1 MTDLQLG
8 LLIVGGGIVATVYA
22 FNWWQEYRYRKQ
34 ASKAFARNESDALL
48 DVPKNMVRTGEAS
61 RMEPSLDRVE
71 PSPDRYEPQFA
82 EAKLEEEPAYQ
93 PPAPVREPYVE
104 PVVAPLV
111 VSPVA
116 SPVVAKVSPEVLA
129 QPAAVVGDDHDALA
143 SSMLDPTLDF
153 VAEIHAIDFIAA
165 ADLPVFR
172 GSKRVQV
179 MGLTQDRRWE
189 ACVPSAR
196 SRYKELKV
204 GLQLADRQGALSSEQ
219 LNAFCMSVQQFAD
232 EHEAVVTFPQRSA
245 KLAAAANLDEFCAG
259 VDVLI
264 GLNVMAGSRPFPMER
279 VRLLAENAG
288 LIRSPEGAFQY
299 RSDSGKALFTLSN
312 HDHTPLGNTSS
323 GLTLLFDVPRV
334 AGGVSV
340 FDYFAE
346 FAQHLSVALS
356 GELVDDN
363 GKPLTEASL
372 GNIRKQLGVL
382 YAKMDDRGIAP
393 GSVAALRLFA

>member
-8 LLIVGGGIVATVYA
+8 SLIVGGVIVATVYA

-48 DVPKNMVRTGEAS
+48 DVPKNMVRSGEAA
-61 RMEPSLDRVE
+61 RMEPSLERAEPMADRF
-71 PSPDRYEPQFA
+71 EPQFA
-82 EAKLEEEPAYQ
+82 EPAFEEDDLPVQPAPAAYAEPRVA
-93 PPAPVREPYVE
+93 PPAPAPAPA
-104 PVVAPLV
+104 PVTIL
-111 VSPVA
+111 
-116 SPVVAKVSPEVLA
+116 PEVPV
-129 QPAAVVGDDHDALA
+129 QPAATVGDDHDALT
-143 SSMLDPTLDF
+143 SSLLDPALDF
-153 VAEIHAIDFIAA
+153 VAEIHAIEPIAA
-165 ADLPVFR
+165 LELPVFR

-179 MGLTQDRRWE
+179 MGLLQDRRWE
-189 ACVPSAR
+189 ACVPGSR

-245 KLAAAANLDEFCAG
+245 KLNAAANLDEFCAG

-264 GLNVMAGSRPFPMER
+264 GLNVMAASRPFPMER

-288 LIRSPEGAFQY
+288 LVRSPEGAFHY
-299 RSDSGKALFTLSN
+299 RSDSGKTLFTLSN
-312 HDHTPLGNTSS
+312 HDHSPLGNTSN

-372 GNIRKQLGVL
+372 DNIRKQLGVL

>member
-8 LLIVGGGIVATVYA
+8 SLIVGGVIVAAVYA
-22 FNWWQEYRYRKQ
+22 FNWWQEYRYRQQ
-34 ASKAFARNESDALL
+34 ATKAFARNESDALL
-48 DVPKNMVRTGEAS
+48 DVPKNMVRSAGAS
-61 RMEPSLDRVE
+61 RMEPSLEAAEQAPERFEPELVE
-71 PSPDRYEPQFA
+71 PEL
-82 EAKLEEEPAYQ
+82 EAAPAYQ
-93 PPAPVREPYVE
+93 AQAAPVREPYIEPIAPVVPVADPASYVPE
-104 PVVAPLV
+104 PVKAAAP
-111 VSPVA
+111 VS
-116 SPVVAKVSPEVLA
+116 
-129 QPAAVVGDDHDALA
+129 DDSEALA
-143 SSMLDPTLDF
+143 SSLLDSSIDF
-153 VAEIHAIDFIAA
+153 VAEVHATEMIAA

-179 MGLTQDRRWE
+179 MGLSQNNRWE
-189 ACVPSAR
+189 ACLPSSR
-196 SRYKELKV
+196 SRYKELKI

-219 LNAFCMSVQQFAD
+219 LNAFCMSVQQFSD

-245 KLAAAANLDEFCAG
+245 KLAAATNLDEFCAS

-264 GLNVMAGSRPFPMER
+264 GLNVMAASRPFPMER

-288 LIRSPEGAFQY
+288 LIRSPEGAFHY
-299 RSDSGKALFTLSN
+299 RSDSGKTLFTLSN
-312 HDHTPLGNTSS
+312 YDQTPLGNTSN

-363 GKPLTEASL
+363 SKPLTEASL
-372 GNIRKQLGVL
+372 DNIRKQLGVL

>member
-8 LLIVGGGIVATVYA
+8 SLIVGGVIVAAVYA
-22 FNWWQEYRYRKQ
+22 FNWWQEYRYRQQ
-34 ASKAFARNESDALL
+34 AAKAFARNESDALL
-48 DVPKNMVRTGEAS
+48 DVPKNMVRSAGAS
-61 RMEPSLDRVE
+61 RMEPSLESAELVPERFESQLAE
-71 PSPDRYEPQFA
+71 PE
-82 EAKLEEEPAYQ
+82 LEVAPAYQ
-93 PPAPVREPYVE
+93 PHPQTVPLREPYIEPPVAPSGAVDPAPYVPE
-104 PVVAPLV
+104 PVKVAAP
-111 VSPVA
+111 VS
-116 SPVVAKVSPEVLA
+116 
-129 QPAAVVGDDHDALA
+129 DDSEALA
-143 SSMLDPTLDF
+143 SSLLDSSIDF
-153 VAEIHAIDFIAA
+153 VAEVHAAEMIAA

-179 MGLTQDRRWE
+179 MGLSQNNRWE
-189 ACVPSAR
+189 ACLPSSR
-196 SRYKELKV
+196 SRYKELKI

-245 KLAAAANLDEFCAG
+245 KLAAATNLDEFCAS

-264 GLNVMAGSRPFPMER
+264 GLNVIAASRPFPMER

-288 LIRSPEGAFQY
+288 LVRSPEGAFHY
-299 RSDSGKALFTLSN
+299 RSDSGKTLFTLSN
-312 HDHTPLGNTSS
+312 YDQTPLGNTSS

-363 GKPLTEASL
+363 SKPLTEASL
-372 GNIRKQLGVL
+372 DNIRKQLGVL

>member
-8 LLIVGGGIVATVYA
+8 SLIVGGVIVAAVYA
-22 FNWWQEYRYRKQ
+22 FNWWQEYRYRQQ
-34 ASKAFARNESDALL
+34 AAKAFARNESDALL
-48 DVPKNMVRTGEAS
+48 DVPKNMVRSAGAS
-61 RMEPSLDRVE
+61 RMEPSLETAELVSERFEPQLVE
-71 PSPDRYEPQFA
+71 PELEASPPYAPQVQA
-82 EAKLEEEPAYQ
+82 AA
-93 PPAPVREPYVE
+93 VREPYVE
-104 PVVAPLV
+104 PILPVAPSV
-111 VSPVA
+111 AADPAPYVPEPVKVAAPVS
-116 SPVVAKVSPEVLA
+116 
-129 QPAAVVGDDHDALA
+129 DDSEALA
-143 SSMLDPTLDF
+143 SSLLDSSIDF
-153 VAEIHAIDFIAA
+153 VAEVHATEMIVA

-179 MGLTQDRRWE
+179 MGLSQNNRWE
-189 ACVPSAR
+189 ACLPSSR
-196 SRYKELKV
+196 SRYKELKI

-245 KLAAAANLDEFCAG
+245 KLAAATNLDEFCAS

-264 GLNVMAGSRPFPMER
+264 GLNVIAASRPFPMER

-288 LIRSPEGAFQY
+288 LVRSPEGAFHY
-299 RSDSGKALFTLSN
+299 RSDSGKTLFTLSN
-312 HDHTPLGNTSS
+312 YDQTPLGNTSN

-363 GKPLTEASL
+363 SKPLTEASL
-372 GNIRKQLGVL
+372 DNIRKQLGVL

>member
-8 LLIVGGGIVATVYA
+8 SLIVGGVIVAAVYA

-48 DVPKNMVRTGEAS
+48 DVPKNMVRTGEAN

-71 PSPDRYEPQFA
+71 PSADRYEPQFA
-82 EAKLEEEPAYQ
+82 EVELEEEPACQ
-93 PPAPVREPYVE
+93 SPAPVRE

-111 VSPVA
+111 VSPA
-116 SPVVAKVSPEVLA
+116 VAKVSPEVSVPSA
-129 QPAAVVGDDHDALA
+129 AAVMGDDHDALA
-143 SSMLDPTLDF
+143 SSLLDPTLDF
-153 VAEIHAIDFIAA
+153 VAEIHATDLIAA

-232 EHEAVVTFPQRSA
+232 EYEAVVTFPQRTA

-264 GLNVMAGSRPFPMER
+264 GLNVMAASRPFPMER

-288 LIRSPEGAFQY
+288 LVRSPEGAFHY
-299 RSDSGKALFTLSN
+299 RSDSGKALFSLSN